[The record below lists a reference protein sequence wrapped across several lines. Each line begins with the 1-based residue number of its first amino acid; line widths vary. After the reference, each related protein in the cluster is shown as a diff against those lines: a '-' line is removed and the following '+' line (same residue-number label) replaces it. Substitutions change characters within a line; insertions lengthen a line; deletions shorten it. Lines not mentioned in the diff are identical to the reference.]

1 MKKKDVNRNQDNMQ
15 EVESPTSPSY
25 LQQHLA
31 LAQLLVTTTDIP
43 KEISI
48 PVTRNQQMN
57 GIIDKKPPV
66 YTKWTDKEDELL
78 KEAVQIYGPH
88 KWSLIATH
96 VPNRTPM
103 QCSAR
108 WVGALNPS
116 ILKGR
121 WTTQEDNALRDA
133 VNQYMMNSIDSQ
145 GNPQPIPWN
154 KVSKCIPA
162 RTGAQCQARWT
173 EALDPRIKKG
183 KWSPEEDEILKE
195 GVRLYGRCW
204 IRIAEMITGRTQRQC
219 RTRWLQVKN
228 KHTTP
233 STPAQSIKNVVTS
246 LPSKP
251 SSTSSSLSS
260 SPVFSSP
267 SSSLPS
273 PTSNIQGVIMR
284 SSPTTNNGGNISGD
298 LSPSSLVISHELSK
312 IILSPLKPRFVVI
325 GTLSEIMEWMR
336 SNGNLTCEYDDD
348 SGDKDNNKDYYDNI
362 IKDNNKSNVTHV
374 DKSSNSS
381 SPPTSTTTIFHLV
394 IKPEQLYQLHN
405 GKYYTVSKESDKYE
419 VEEGYT
425 VIKRSRCQN
434 GMTLSHVLRKW
445 TTNSDNDKNH
455 HHSKKSANVKLGS
468 DFDY

>member
-1 MKKKDVNRNQDNMQ
+1 
-15 EVESPTSPSY
+15 
-25 LQQHLA
+25 
-31 LAQLLVTTTDIP
+31 
-43 KEISI
+43 
-48 PVTRNQQMN
+48 MN
-57 GIIDKKPPV
+57 GIIIDKKPPV

-228 KHTTP
+228 KQFKKKNNDSNNNKNNSGVMLTPPSTTP
-233 STPAQSIKNVVTS
+233 STPAQSIKNVAAS
-246 LPSKP
+246 FPSKP

-260 SPVFSSP
+260 SPVFSSL

-284 SSPTTNNGGNISGD
+284 SSPTINNGD
-298 LSPSSLVISHELSK
+298 LSPSSLVISHGLCK

-325 GTLSEIMEWMR
+325 GTLGEIMEWMR
-336 SNGNLTCEYDDD
+336 LNGNLTCEYDDD

-381 SPPTSTTTIFHLV
+381 SPSTSTTTIFHLV

-405 GKYYTVSKESDKYE
+405 GKYYTVSKESVKYE

-434 GMTLSHVLRKW
+434 GITLSHVLRKW

>member
-1 MKKKDVNRNQDNMQ
+1 MTNIKIIIALPSLLNQ
-15 EVESPTSPSY
+15 
-25 LQQHLA
+25 
-31 LAQLLVTTTDIP
+31 
-43 KEISI
+43 
-48 PVTRNQQMN
+48 
-57 GIIDKKPPV
+57 KPPV

-204 IRIAEMITGRTQRQC
+204 IRIAEMITGRTQ
-219 RTRWLQVKN
+219 
-228 KHTTP
+228 
-233 STPAQSIKNVVTS
+233 
-246 LPSKP
+246 
-251 SSTSSSLSS
+251 
-260 SPVFSSP
+260 
-267 SSSLPS
+267 
-273 PTSNIQGVIMR
+273 
-284 SSPTTNNGGNISGD
+284 
-298 LSPSSLVISHELSK
+298 
-312 IILSPLKPRFVVI
+312 PRFVVI

-336 SNGNLTCEYDDD
+336 LNGNLTCEYDDD

-381 SPPTSTTTIFHLV
+381 SPSTSTTTIFHLV

-405 GKYYTVSKESDKYE
+405 GKYYTVSKESVKYE

-434 GMTLSHVLRKW
+434 GITLSHVLRKW

>member
-1 MKKKDVNRNQDNMQ
+1 MTRLTYFFDNNITTDVMNSLDCQQHLHQEGLILQNASDLHYRQFSPLFQCNDMNPNSFDDYSLQIKLNNYPATQPLHFNMDVNRNQDNMQ
-15 EVESPTSPSY
+15 
-25 LQQHLA
+25 
-31 LAQLLVTTTDIP
+31 
-43 KEISI
+43 
-48 PVTRNQQMN
+48 
-57 GIIDKKPPV
+57 KPPV

-219 RTRWLQVKN
+219 LMLTPPS
-228 KHTTP
+228 TTP

-284 SSPTTNNGGNISGD
+284 SSPTTNNGGNISGHQQ
-298 LSPSSLVISHELSK
+298 LMMI
-312 IILSPLKPRFVVI
+312 
-325 GTLSEIMEWMR
+325 
-336 SNGNLTCEYDDD
+336 NAA
-348 SGDKDNNKDYYDNI
+348 
-362 IKDNNKSNVTHV
+362 
-374 DKSSNSS
+374 S
-381 SPPTSTTTIFHLV
+381 SPEERFYNNNLFYH
-394 IKPEQLYQLHN
+394 QLYQYN
-405 GKYYTVSKESDKYE
+405 NNQISF
-419 VEEGYT
+419 
-425 VIKRSRCQN
+425 C
-434 GMTLSHVLRKW
+434 
-445 TTNSDNDKNH
+445 
-455 HHSKKSANVKLGS
+455 
-468 DFDY
+468 